1 MENENMENE
10 TFAEDS
16 SAARPPKKRRAGLI
30 IFLIVLIAA
39 VAASVAYYFIQK
51 QKPENTV
58 TEFLS
63 CAQDMDFD
71 KMADLLQSNDLS
83 ALDNADI
90 RNDNYIEF
98 FRSINKKMTFEI
110 IKNDF
115 DIQNGTAQ
123 VTAHIT
129 HIDGSKIYKEA
140 ISEFIRQ
147 TFSSAFSGETLSE
160 EENQQRLAALLM
172 EKAEA
177 LEDSFTATDI
187 TYPVILAGDQ
197 WKIVSLDN
205 ATVEVMSANFKNM
218 EDEINNT
225 LVDLETNEDDSD
237 SESSADGTI
246 NLTTERFTIH
256 YTQYR
261 IAKDFAGKP
270 CLLLYYDYT
279 NNSDSASSAMVDV
292 SILAYQDGETLDA
305 AIPEDNEE
313 AIDRYMSEIQPGT
326 TVNVCQAYA
335 LNSTSDVTL
344 EATEAFAL
352 GGGQVSSQTVK
363 VQ

>member
-1 MENENMENE
+1 METENNKNNSIYDE
-10 TFAEDS
+10 S
-16 SAARPPKKRRAGLI
+16 PVPKPKKKHRAGLI

-39 VAASVAYYFIQK
+39 IAAFVAYYFVQK
-51 QKPENTV
+51 QKPEKTV
-58 TEFLS
+58 EQFLS
-63 CAQDMDFD
+63 CAQKMNFD
-71 KMADLLQSNDLS
+71 KMKELLQSNDLS

-90 RNDNYIEF
+90 RNENYVEF
-98 FRSINKKMTFEI
+98 FKSINEKMTFEI
-110 IKNDF
+110 TGNKFDF
-115 DIQNGTAQ
+115 QNGTAQ
-123 VTAHIT
+123 ITAHIT
-129 HIDGSKIYKEA
+129 HIDGSNIYKEA

-160 EENQQRLAALLM
+160 DENQQRLASLLT
-172 EKAEA
+172 EKEQSV
-177 LEDSFTATDI
+177 ENTFTATDI

-197 WKIVSLDN
+197 WKIVSLDDE
-205 ATVEVMSANFKNM
+205 TVQVMSANFKNM

-225 LVDLETNEDDSD
+225 LVDLETGDTSAAPEA
-237 SESSADGTI
+237 SADSTLH
-246 NLTTERFTIH
+246 LTTERFTIR

-261 IAKDFAGKP
+261 IAKDFSGNP

-279 NNSDSASSAMVDV
+279 NNSTSASSAMVDV
-292 SILAYQDGETLDA
+292 NILAYQDGVTLDA
-305 AIPEDNEE
+305 AIPEDNED
-313 AIDRYMSEIQPGT
+313 AIDRFMSEIQPGET
-326 TVNVCQAYA
+326 ANVCQAFA